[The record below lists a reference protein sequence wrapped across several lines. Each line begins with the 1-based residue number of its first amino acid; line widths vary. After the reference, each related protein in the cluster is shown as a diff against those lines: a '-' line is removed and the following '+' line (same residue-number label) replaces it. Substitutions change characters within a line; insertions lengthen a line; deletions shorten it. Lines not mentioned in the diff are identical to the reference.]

1 MLVLHEREKL
11 IQAIIFFA
19 MNTRKLGKTKLY
31 KLLYFLDFEHYKL
44 TGRSVTGL
52 NYNAWPMGPVPV
64 ALHEEITMPSEDLAK
79 AITFGERIV
88 AGDRAMLTIDPKIPF
103 EDRHF
108 SKREIR
114 ILHDLR
120 DRYFNAS
127 ADQMVE
133 ETHLENLPW
142 HKVYEEQGK
151 RQAPIPYDMALRP
164 DEAEFMRQVVDDR
177 KELLSRLG

>member
-1 MLVLHEREKL
+1 MLILHEREKL
-11 IQAIIFFA
+11 IQAIIFFSQ
-19 MNTRKLGKTKLY
+19 NTRKLGKTKLY

-52 NYNAWPMGPVPV
+52 DYCAWPMGPVPV
-64 ALHEEITMPSEDLAK
+64 ALHEEIVMPGADLAE
-79 AITFGERIV
+79 AVAFGERIV
-88 AGDRAMLTIDPKIPF
+88 AGDRAMLTIDPKVPF

-108 SKREIR
+108 SRREIS
-114 ILHDLR
+114 ILRSLCE
-120 DRYFNAS
+120 RYYNS
-127 ADQMVE
+127 TADQMVE

-142 HKVYEEQGK
+142 HKVFEEQGK

-164 DEAEFMRQVVDDR
+164 DEADFMRQVVEDR